1 MDHDL
6 HSLLAAARDDAPPP
20 RLSIDDITAAGRRL
34 ARRRRRTTLLASVAG
49 GVAAVI
55 TGATAA
61 VVLIS
66 PPTLAPTVDPNGNP
80 GLADVSQSPARRADF
95 TPAGAFE
102 TNYTGY
108 TSGRFVV
115 RDPDLVTA
123 GYQQS
128 TIDVSDPRPSTSP
141 TGRPAVPTGTA
152 AAPGGSA
159 PATAPGVKQSSAA
172 SGRAAPR
179 EGRLVV
185 YNVDAFDPTQF
196 TGGEKLQVAGKTA
209 LLRYAGSLAPPSAT
223 GKDGCCVTPAVP
235 TIAWQYLPGA
245 WAAIYWSSFE
255 TAPTRDELI
264 ALAEDLPAG
273 EVRAFP
279 VGVRLRNTPKNYR
292 MIAVG
297 TRKFSYDTTNLSVV
311 WLSPKT
317 LVPPF
322 TMPVD
327 LEEHPSIVLTL
338 GVADPRTRDKI
349 GASSCQQGSGTCS
362 ALLGDGQFYVQVD
375 TFGQQAIPSTELAQ
389 ILKSMTAE
397 QPDDPTNWPPATD
410 TFAS

>member
-34 ARRRRRTTLLASVAG
+34 ARRRRRAALFASVAG
-49 GVAAVI
+49 GVVAVI
-55 TGATAA
+55 AGATAA

-95 TPAGAFE
+95 TAAGAFE

-108 TSGRFVV
+108 TSGRYVV

-123 GYQQS
+123 SYQQS
-128 TIDVSDPRPSTSP
+128 TIDVSAAQPSISP
-141 TGRPAVPTGTA
+141 TGRPTVLAGASPPA
-152 AAPGGSA
+152 SAPG
-159 PATAPGVKQSSAA
+159 ATVPGAATPGAKQSSAA
-172 SGRAAPR
+172 GGRVLPR

-185 YNVDAFDPTQF
+185 YGVDAFEPAEF
-196 TGGEKLQVAGKTA
+196 TGGEKLQIAGRTA
-209 LLRYAGSLAPPSAT
+209 LLRYAGPVAPPSTAT
-223 GKDGCCVTPAVP
+223 KDGCCSTPTVP
-235 TIAWQYLPGA
+235 TLAWQYLPGA

-279 VGVRLRNTPKNYR
+279 VGVRLRN
-292 MIAVG
+292 
-297 TRKFSYDTTNLSVV
+297 
-311 WLSPKT
+311 
-317 LVPPF
+317 
-322 TMPVD
+322 
-327 LEEHPSIVLTL
+327 
-338 GVADPRTRDKI
+338 PRRTI
-349 GASSCQQGSGTCS
+349 G
-362 ALLGDGQFYVQVD
+362 
-375 TFGQQAIPSTELAQ
+375 
-389 ILKSMTAE
+389 
-397 QPDDPTNWPPATD
+397 
-410 TFAS
+410 